1 MKKFDKHLTIEGV
14 SAYYFPMANGDLIY
28 LSIEKSIKR
37 IGECSWVH
45 AFEGVIYPKYCDT
58 FKLII
63 QYRGANEI
71 SEQTKCLD
79 ISTGIEVPFKFP
91 TDYLFISNSKDY
103 FVFSNKNI
111 EREKYIHF
119 IKDNNEIWNQ
129 KLDIR
134 DIFFGEYYVYVKTK
148 ENIISAL
155 SYSSGSLYWVFNV
168 HELGNWFD
176 YDNSIKPIQATRIL
190 GNCNSNL
197 YVYLDNGRILVLDLE
212 SGAKV
217 DILEND
223 KNTDQDSFS
232 GMFMKAIELDQK
244 NGKLIQVFNQRYT
257 EVDLSTGVVT
267 QIHLDEMKEKG
278 LENMDRFIFN
288 DEHIFFS
295 DQYHQKIASLN
306 RDTLKITWIH
316 DLSDDSSSPRF
327 AREIKAGGNKLFAL
341 DNKNTLHIF
350 ERESSLV

>member
-1 MKKFDKHLTIEGV
+1 MKFDKHHIIEGV
-14 SAYYFPMANGDLIY
+14 SAYYFPMGNGDLIY

-37 IGECSWVH
+37 IGKCSWIH
-45 AFEGVIYPKYCDT
+45 AFEGVMYPKYCDT
-58 FKLII
+58 FKLIV
-63 QYRGANEI
+63 QYRSANEI

-79 ISTGIEVPFKFP
+79 ISTGIEVPFIFP
-91 TDYLFISNSKDY
+91 TDYLFISNSKNY

-155 SYSSGSLYWVFNV
+155 SYSNGSLYWVFNV

-176 YDNSIKPIQATRIL
+176 YDNSIKPIQATKIL

-217 DILEND
+217 DLLENN
-223 KNTDQDSFS
+223 KNTDQGSFS
-232 GMFMKAIELDQK
+232 GMFMNAIELDQV
-244 NGKLIQVFNQRYT
+244 NGKLILLFNQRYT
-257 EVDLSTGVVT
+257 EVDLSTGGVT
-267 QIHLDEMKEKG
+267 QIHLDEMKENG
-278 LENMDRFIFN
+278 LENMNRFIF
-288 DEHIFFS
+288 DDAYIFFS

-306 RDTLKITWIH
+306 RDTLKIDWIH
-316 DLSDDSSSPRF
+316 DLSDGTGTHRY
-327 AREIKAGGNKLFAL
+327 ARDLKLSGNRLFAL
-341 DNKNTLHIF
+341 DNKNTLHVF
-350 ERESSLV
+350 EQS